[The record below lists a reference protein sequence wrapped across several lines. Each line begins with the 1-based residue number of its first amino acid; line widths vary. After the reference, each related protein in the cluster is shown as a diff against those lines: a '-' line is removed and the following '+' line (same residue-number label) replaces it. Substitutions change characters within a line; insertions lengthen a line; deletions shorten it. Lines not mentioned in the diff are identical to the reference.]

1 MTLPLP
7 NSNPFL
13 NEPFNVWL
21 NIPELPP
28 VILTIGTNPL
38 PNVLDNVESVIKKM
52 FLLNIIYF

>member
-1 MTLPLP
+1 MILPLP

-28 VILTIGTNPL
+28 VTLTIGTNPL

-52 FLLNIIYF
+52 FLSNIIYF

>member
-1 MTLPLP
+1 MILPLP

-21 NIPELPP
+21 NIPELLP
-28 VILTIGTNPL
+28 VTLTIGTNPL